1 MNNHNVSEKNYPMG
15 YAPPQ
20 SSMPQQPVSQ
30 PVRPVYQQQVRP
42 QQPVMQQPV
51 PQPVRPVYQQPVQSV
66 PQPVRPVY
74 QQPVFRPQ
82 PMVRPTPQYTVQAR
96 EAAGSMN
103 KALFVFLSV
112 LFGWICSRSLFS
124 FELGVGMTVMGFAFY
139 LIYLP
144 FILFKQKKKFSLF
157 GLLLFIPQTIIL
169 ASFSFFSDVRVVI
182 VGLIA
187 SFVIAAVQTTLIA
200 NCTTGVPFSF
210 DLLCDTCITYLAL
223 PFINMWTT
231 LTGIFSGKDKNE
243 KKSHLSLKIAIG
255 AAISLPVVLTLVMIF
270 AFADEMF
277 AKWVSRLLSVL
288 NLNPVRITADIL
300 FTLIVMLYVMPLIV
314 TLRSGYH
321 KQYNHKES
329 RRFFDP
335 VITATVLFAS
345 SVVYLVFVAVQFT
358 YLFAGIGSLP
368 EGLTLAEY
376 SRRGFFELVFVIVIT
391 TIVMGAVC
399 MLTKNNQHDKL
410 PVYVKIALLIIT
422 VSNGIIIVSAAR
434 RLIIYIGSYNLTVSR
449 FNAAVLICLMAIV
462 DIVVALRIIFDRLR
476 VSAVVGTIVA
486 MTVAAY
492 CLFNVDGF
500 VAKYNVD
507 QYLANPV
514 KNRIDIHYMT
524 RDLSVAAV
532 PQLERVMEKAPDQK
546 TKEHAKLAIA
556 YIAQKNNLFPG
567 DNKHLA
573 RWTLDRQVA
582 VNIIEKHGITE
593 EMADEYFDRYLYDY
607 SEYDYL

>member
-1 MNNHNVSEKNYPMG
+1 M
-15 YAPPQ
+15 
-20 SSMPQQPVSQ
+20 
-30 PVRPVYQQQVRP
+30 
-42 QQPVMQQPV
+42 
-51 PQPVRPVYQQPVQSV
+51 
-66 PQPVRPVY
+66 
-74 QQPVFRPQ
+74 
-82 PMVRPTPQYTVQAR
+82 
-96 EAAGSMN
+96 
-103 KALFVFLSV
+103 
-112 LFGWICSRSLFS
+112 
-124 FELGVGMTVMGFAFY
+124 
-139 LIYLP
+139 
-144 FILFKQKKKFSLF
+144 
-157 GLLLFIPQTIIL
+157 
-169 ASFSFFSDVRVVI
+169 
-182 VGLIA
+182 
-187 SFVIAAVQTTLIA
+187 
-200 NCTTGVPFSF
+200 
-210 DLLCDTCITYLAL
+210 
-223 PFINMWTT
+223 
-231 LTGIFSGKDKNE
+231 
-243 KKSHLSLKIAIG
+243 KIAIG

-399 MLTKNNQHDKL
+399 MLTKNNQHDRL

-434 RLIIYIGSYNLTVSR
+434 RLIIYIGGYNLTVSR

-607 SEYDYL
+607 TEYDYL